1 MHIRFIEYQP
11 YDPYLNMAID
21 EAISIFVRKNITPA
35 TFRLYGWSQKA
46 LTLGE
51 FQKLEEVNYELCR
64 KKGIPIIRRPTGG
77 KGILHYDDL
86 TYSFSS
92 RKEDKFKGNLFKNFE
107 LLSKIFANAFTSTGI
122 DVEIKK
128 EKRNI
133 NRSPLCFALSSFGEI
148 CFRDAKIIGSAQ
160 KRWIDGFLQQGT
172 IPLTVN
178 RDLLSKVFIC
188 NPQEAEKIY
197 GIKELHYN
205 FNIYDF
211 QENIKNAFKQ
221 EGFDLEIGSL
231 LAEELALAFE
241 LVQNKYL
248 LSHSVQLF

>member
-11 YDPYLNMAID
+11 YDSYLNMAID
-21 EAISIFVRKNITPA
+21 EAISIFVRKGAVPA
-35 TFRLYGWSQKA
+35 TFRLYGWSQIA
-46 LTLGE
+46 VTLGE
-51 FQKLEEVNYELCR
+51 FQKLDEVNYELCQ

-107 LLSKIFANAFTSTGI
+107 ILSKVFVKAFTLTGI
-122 DVEIKK
+122 DVEVKTD
-128 EKRNI
+128 RRTT

-148 CFRDAKIIGSAQ
+148 SFRDVKIIGSAQ
-160 KRWIDGFLQQGT
+160 KRWIDGLLQQGT

-178 RDLLSKVFIC
+178 RELLRSVFIC

-197 GIKELHYN
+197 GIRELFED
-205 FNIYDF
+205 FNIDNF
-211 QENIKNAFKQ
+211 QKNIKYAFKE

-231 LAEELALAFE
+231 LVEELALASE
-241 LVQNKYL
+241 LVQEKCL
-248 LSHSVQLF
+248 